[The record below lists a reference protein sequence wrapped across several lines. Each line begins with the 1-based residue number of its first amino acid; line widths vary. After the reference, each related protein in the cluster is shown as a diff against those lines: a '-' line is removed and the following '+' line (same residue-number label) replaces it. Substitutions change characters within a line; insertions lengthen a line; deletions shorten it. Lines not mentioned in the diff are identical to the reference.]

1 MAAEGPKLEIEE
13 LHERIDRLVSGPL
26 VSFLENRTSLID
38 ALGMGAYARI
48 MSSFS
53 PGERALNRAWSAA
66 TDGYRNE
73 VLASVAKAAE
83 AFERTRKELETENAP
98 GS

>member
-1 MAAEGPKLEIEE
+1 VAAEGPELEIEE

-26 VSFLENRTSLID
+26 VSFVENRTSLID
-38 ALGMGAYARI
+38 ALGMSVYAGI
-48 MSSFS
+48 MSTFS

-66 TDGYRNE
+66 TDGYRDE

-83 AFERTRKELETENAP
+83 AFERTRRELETENAP